1 MEVETINSISGG
13 AHSFPHPS
21 GPTIMNGCLL
31 LLCSHG
37 WNMSRFRCT
46 SGVRT
51 RGTAE
56 SVPVPGPPVRSVSER
71 LSGTW
76 GGGGSGAER
85 GGGGRE
91 VITLGQAW
99 AGQLLLYLQ
108 LVGGQPSRAAV
119 VEGVQEP
126 PGVWRSLMEHVKH
139 LWVGGRGR
147 GSVSHAGK
155 QEAVCTCP
163 LLPLQISPV
172 WGLANFHQDPS
183 QVHRQ
188 TPPYWPHP
196 PSGTDHSWP
205 HPLASYR
212 PPDLQSSSPSPGLG
226 RNSPQSSPPGGLLGT
241 APLAGGAGISRSEER
256 GGGKE
261 WRSGWWPDH

>member
-76 GGGGSGAER
+76 GGGG
-85 GGGGRE
+85 RE

-139 LWVGGRGR
+139 LCGGGEGAWQCEPCREAR
-147 GSVSHAGK
+147 GSVHMSL
-155 QEAVCTCP
+155 T
-163 LLPLQISPV
+163 SF
-172 WGLANFHQDPS
+172 ANFSRVGVGKFPPRPLTSAQANS
-183 QVHRQ
+183 ALLA
-188 TPPYWPHP
+188 TPTKW
-196 PSGTDHSWP
+196 D
-205 HPLASYR
+205 R
-212 PPDLQSSSPSPGLG
+212 PFMATPTSVVSTTRSAVLITQS
-226 RNSPQSSPPGGLLGT
+226 R
-241 APLAGGAGISRSEER
+241 A
-256 GGGKE
+256 
-261 WRSGWWPDH
+261 W